1 MNKIEEIIKQL
12 EALIEIEQDSVADY
26 REMLLRNNSDEDQ
39 LINFTSFALQIKVAT
54 AQIKAWKRAIFFVR
68 KISEEKVYE

>member
-26 REMLLRNNSDEDQ
+26 REMLLRNNNDEDQ

-54 AQIKAWKRAIFFVR
+54 AQIKAWKRAIFLAR
-68 KISEEKVYE
+68 KISEEQGS

>member
-26 REMLLRNNSDEDQ
+26 KEMLLRNNSDEDQ

-68 KISEEKVYE
+68 KISEEQG

>member
-26 REMLLRNNSDEDQ
+26 KEMLLRNNSDEDQ

-68 KISEEKVYE
+68 KISEKQE

>member
-1 MNKIEEIIKQL
+1 MTKIEEIIKQL

-26 REMLLRNNSDEDQ
+26 KEMLLRNNSDEDQ

-68 KISEEKVYE
+68 KISEEQG

>member
-26 REMLLRNNSDEDQ
+26 KEMLLRNNSDEDQ

-68 KISEEKVYE
+68 KISEEQGS

>member
-26 REMLLRNNSDEDQ
+26 KEMLLRNNSDEDQ

-68 KISEEKVYE
+68 KISEEQE